1 MKKISFYEYISTN
14 VPSDAH
20 FVINKFGSYRR
31 ARNPQELE
39 FQLKN
44 FVKNYGQNGL
54 DALAEIHPDKKL
66 LELNCESCKNTS
78 HSNFNSKGAED
89 YENNLPTRFVNANGE
104 STIDKL
110 RTDQI
115 KMSQFMIFGGM
126 TLVAIAIILRK
137 I

>member
-1 MKKISFYEYISTN
+1 MKKISFYEYIATN

-20 FVINKFGSYRR
+20 FVINKFGSYRK

-39 FQLKN
+39 GQLKN
-44 FVKNYGQNGL
+44 FVKVYGQNGL

-66 LELNCESCKNTS
+66 LELNCENCKDKNF
-78 HSNFNSKGAED
+78 SNFNSKDADNHANG
-89 YENNLPTRFVNANGE
+89 LPTRFVNANGE
-104 STIDKL
+104 SAIDKL

-115 KMSQFMIFGGM
+115 KMSQLMIFGGM
-126 TLVAIAIILRK
+126 TLVAVAILLRK